1 MSLTRVI
8 PQRPHRLELDL
19 AQNRRQGLSLSIRY
33 HVPSPQDARSQA
45 IRHGHIQE
53 SAPGCGPV
61 ATLILLFRGLSFT
74 AVLVYFRVWM
84 SPSECSG
91 SLFKVASVPL
101 GLAPIFFFNHL
112 HVFQSNKMLQAC
124 FGPRPGNQPFLHHR
138 APVPVGG
145 YFISSLCEGC
155 FCL

>member
-19 AQNRRQGLSLSIRY
+19 AQNKRQGLSLSIRY
-33 HVPSPQDARSQA
+33 HVPSPQNIRSQA

-101 GLAPIFFFNHL
+101 GLAPIFFLITFT
-112 HVFQSNKMLQAC
+112 S
-124 FGPRPGNQPFLHHR
+124 
-138 APVPVGG
+138 
-145 YFISSLCEGC
+145 SSLIKCSRPVSGPGQAISHFSTTEHQFLWVGTS
-155 FCL
+155 